1 MLIERLVEVLCPAR
15 PDAPGEQ
22 RATVESIEAYV
33 ACLPP
38 ARRRGLAAALVGLDQ
53 GARLYPP
60 SRGRRFAE
68 LDAARAERYLTLLL
82 RGRLRPVRLAAEVLT
97 SLVALCHYDL
107 PEVRARLGY
116 EPDAHIARVARR
128 RLERH
133 GEAIARAEEAVVDG
147 AARTGPATAPIA
159 GDGGDLELGCDVVVV
174 GSGAG
179 GGVVAA
185 ELAAQG
191 KDVVV
196 LEKGGYHNEADFTQ
210 QEGEG
215 LERLYDAGGL
225 LATRDLG
232 FVILQGATLGGGTVI
247 NYTTSFATPDAVRD
261 EWARDHGLPH
271 FTSAEFTRS
280 LDAVAR
286 RLGVNTDHA
295 APSGRDRVLIR
306 GLERLGWHH
315 GLLPRNVRGCTQDD
329 ACGYCGYGCRVGAK
343 QSTLVTYLPDAARHG
358 ARIVV
363 DCEVRRVVIT
373 GGRAT
378 GVEARVGGR
387 ALTVRA
393 PVVVVACG
401 SIHSPA
407 LLLRSG
413 VSLPALGRFLAL
425 HPATAVFGEMDEAV
439 RPWTGTLQ
447 AHYSDQFADLD
458 RGYGFKFETA
468 PLHPSLLALA
478 APWETAAQYADR
490 LGRLARTALCGILLR
505 DRDGGRVRVDREGC
519 PVVDHRVS
527 RYDAGHLRRALA
539 AAAELLEAA
548 GAREIWPPL
557 ARWISYKPGAPRAR
571 EDWLA
576 RVDAAGWGAN
586 QLLLVTF
593 HQMASCRMG
602 ASARSSVVDPEHRV
616 WGVGGLYVADA
627 SVFPTSSGVNP
638 MLTIMAIAHRAA
650 HIIGTH

>member
-1 MLIERLVEVLCPAR
+1 MILSPAAQNVLRSVAATLVHDEGGAADLGERVAR
-15 PDAPGEQ
+15 K
-22 RATVESIEAYV
+22 IEA
-33 ACLPP
+33 LPRP
-38 ARRRGLAAALVGLDQ
+38 ADR
-53 GARLYPP
+53 
-60 SRGRRFAE
+60 AE
-68 LDAARAERYLTLLL
+68 LDLLL
-82 RGRLRPVRLAAEVLT
+82 RLLDFRIVNLLLSGIPKPFTGMSPAQRERCLHGWATSRLPQRRKAFQALKRLTTVTHYTTPGVARAIGYPGPLGPPPNTAKPIRPV
-97 SLVALCHYDL
+97 
-107 PEVRARLGY
+107 
-116 EPDAHIARVARR
+116 
-128 RLERH
+128 
-133 GEAIARAEEAVVDG
+133 AITG
-147 AARTGPATAPIA
+147 RTTL
-159 GDGGDLELGCDVVVV
+159 DCDVVVV

-185 ELAAQG
+185 ELARAG
-191 KDVVV
+191 KDVIV
-196 LEKGGYHNEADFTQ
+196 LEKGGYQNESDFTQ

-215 LERLYDAGGL
+215 LARLYDAGGL

-232 FVILQGATLGGGTVI
+232 FVILQGATLGGGTVV
-247 NYTTSFATPDAVRD
+247 NYTTSFATPESVRD
-261 EWARDHGLPH
+261 EWAREHGLPH

-295 APSGRDRVLIR
+295 TPSGRDRVLIR

-329 ACGYCGYGCRVGAK
+329 ACGYCGYGCRAGAK

-363 DCEVRRVVIT
+363 DCDVRRVVIS

-378 GVEARVGGR
+378 GVEARVGGH

-393 PVVVVACG
+393 PAVVVACG

-425 HPATAVFGEMDEAV
+425 HPATAVFGEMEEAV

-458 RGYGFKFETA
+458 QGYGFKFETA
-468 PLHPSLLALA
+468 PVHPSLLALA
-478 APWETAAQYADR
+478 APWESATQYADR
-490 LGRLARTALCGILLR
+490 MERLARTALCGILLR
-505 DRDGGRVRVDREGC
+505 DRFGGRVRVDREGC
-519 PVVDHRVS
+519 PVVDYRVS
-527 RYDAGHLRRALA
+527 RYDGTHLRRALG

-586 QLLLVTF
+586 QLLLVSF

-638 MLTIMAIAHRAA
+638 MLTIMGIAHRAA